1 MEWDCIN
8 GKELKGIIRV
18 FNTLKDKD
26 QDKAKDKDMNKEELI
41 KFPKVS

>member
-1 MEWDCIN
+1 MEWDYIN

-26 QDKAKDKDMNKEELI
+26 QDKDKDMNKAELI
-41 KFPKVS
+41 KFLKVS